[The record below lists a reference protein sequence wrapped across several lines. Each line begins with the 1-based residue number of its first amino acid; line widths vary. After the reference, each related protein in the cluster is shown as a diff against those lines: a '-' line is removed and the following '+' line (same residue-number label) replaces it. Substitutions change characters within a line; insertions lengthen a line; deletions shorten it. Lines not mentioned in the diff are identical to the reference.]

1 MALESLADLFYDE
14 LRDVLSAER
23 QLVKAL
29 PKMAKKATS
38 EKLVKAFENHLAET
52 EKQVERV
59 EQAFE
64 DTGKAARAKECAA
77 MKGLIDEAGSMMK
90 EKADPDVMDAAL
102 IACAQKV
109 EHYEI
114 ASYGT
119 LCTWAEKLGYN
130 NALQLLKQTINEEE
144 KTDQLLTQ
152 LSVEIN
158 AAATA

>member
-1 MALESLADLFYDE
+1 MALETLADLFYDE
-14 LRDVLSAER
+14 LRDALSAER

-29 PKMAKKATS
+29 PKMAKKASS
-38 EKLVKAFENHLAET
+38 EKLCKAFEEHLAET

-64 DTGKAARAKECAA
+64 DTGKTARAKECAA
-77 MKGLIDEAGSMMK
+77 MKGLIDEANSMMK
-90 EKADPDVMDAAL
+90 EKADPEVMDAAL

-114 ASYGT
+114 ATYGT
-119 LCTWAEKLGYN
+119 LCTWARKLGYT
-130 NALQLLKQTINEEE
+130 NALELLKQTIDEEE
-144 KTDQLLTQ
+144 KADQLLTQ

-158 AAATA
+158 EAANA

>member
-1 MALESLADLFYDE
+1 MAMENLADLFYEE

-29 PKMAKKATS
+29 SKMANKAS
-38 EKLVKAFENHLAET
+38 DEQLKKAFESHLAET

-59 EQAFE
+59 EEAFE
-64 DTGKAARAKECAA
+64 ETGKSARAKTCEA
-77 MKGLIDEAGSMMK
+77 MKGLIEETNSMMK
-90 EKADPDVMDAAL
+90 QKTTPELMDASL

-119 LCTWAEKLGYN
+119 LCTWARALGYH
-130 NALQLLKQTINEEE
+130 NALELLKQNIDEEE
-144 KTDQLLTQ
+144 KADQLLTEISS
-152 LSVEIN
+152 SVNE
-158 AAATA
+158 AAMA